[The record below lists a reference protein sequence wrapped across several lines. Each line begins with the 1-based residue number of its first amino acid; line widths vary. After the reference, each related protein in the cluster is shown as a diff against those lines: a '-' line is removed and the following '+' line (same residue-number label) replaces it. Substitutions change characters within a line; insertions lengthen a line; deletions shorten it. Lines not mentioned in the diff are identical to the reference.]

1 MIEYSYYHKNHPGS
15 ITAVMDCASGT
26 MPQDKIIISSRT
38 GQPVQKR
45 ELSLK
50 IYNSMPFKKL
60 LFFTILILCLTN
72 ILYPQNCDSIKYRRI
87 ESIYYDLDSNFIS
100 VDKDSIIFDGYLVFK
115 INKFKQNLFTYES
128 NLGPKT
134 VEIYWL
140 KNLNNFNTEHK
151 DYYMMSDYF
160 LYFMYAT
167 QDISS
172 DMPPDTSET
181 GLKDIEFY
189 NSKEFLK
196 FKNLFFKYYDYNN
209 KKSYN
214 DIFLK
219 YGLCTNILKS
229 NSIDLLSYD
238 NCDSI
243 GYFIY
248 KCKFSSAV
256 LKYKS
261 FCVNYITGTSD
272 NEKIIIPLGYI
283 YTLLPIS
290 SAYIFN
296 PVLEIEVSKKGFK
309 KSKWY
314 PDELF
319 N

>member
-1 MIEYSYYHKNHPGS
+1 
-15 ITAVMDCASGT
+15 
-26 MPQDKIIISSRT
+26 
-38 GQPVQKR
+38 
-45 ELSLK
+45 
-50 IYNSMPFKKL
+50 MPFKKL

-72 ILYPQNCDSIKYRRI
+72 LVYPQNSDSIKCRRI

-140 KNLNNFNTEHK
+140 NSLNNFNTEHK
-151 DYYMMSDYF
+151 DYYMMSDYL
-160 LYFMYAT
+160 LYFVYVT
-167 QDISS
+167 QDIIFE
-172 DMPPDTSET
+172 MPDTSEK
-181 GLKDIEFY
+181 GKKNMEFY
-189 NSKEFLK
+189 KSMQFIK

-209 KKSYN
+209 KKLYN

-219 YGLCTNILKS
+219 YGLCTNIFKS
-229 NSIDLLSYD
+229 DSIDFLNYE

-261 FCVNYITGTSD
+261 FCVNYMTGTSGK
-272 NEKIIIPLGYI
+272 EKIIIPLGYI

-290 SAYIFN
+290 SACIFH
-296 PVLEIEVSKKGFK
+296 PVQEIEVSKKGFK

-314 PDELF
+314 PDDLF

>member
-1 MIEYSYYHKNHPGS
+1 M
-15 ITAVMDCASGT
+15 
-26 MPQDKIIISSRT
+26 
-38 GQPVQKR
+38 
-45 ELSLK
+45 
-50 IYNSMPFKKL
+50 
-60 LFFTILILCLTN
+60 FFLTN
-72 ILYPQNCDSIKYRRI
+72 ILYSQNSDSIKCRRI

-115 INKFKQNLFTYES
+115 INKFKQNLFAYKS

-172 DMPPDTSET
+172 DMPPDTSEA

-229 NSIDLLSYD
+229 DSIDFLSYD

-248 KCKFSSAV
+248 SCKFSSAV

-261 FCVNYITGTSD
+261 FYVNYITDTSGI
-272 NEKIIIPLGYI
+272 EKIIIPLGYI

-290 SAYIFN
+290 SAWIFN
-296 PVLEIEVSKKGFK
+296 PVQEIEVSKKGFK

-314 PDELF
+314 PDDLF